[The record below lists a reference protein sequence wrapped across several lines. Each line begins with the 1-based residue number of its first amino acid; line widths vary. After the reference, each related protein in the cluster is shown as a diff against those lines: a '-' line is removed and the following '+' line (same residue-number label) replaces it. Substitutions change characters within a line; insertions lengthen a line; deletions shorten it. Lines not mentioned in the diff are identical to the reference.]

1 MQSESNPAFRKR
13 LLKALAALGIFAF
26 LLWWVLYNLFFDK
39 RLFHIDSEQV
49 TAVRLSVTHY
59 YEEFITDREGI
70 EEMVDLL
77 NGFTYRRMDA
87 AYGQFAG
94 AGGPGIGIYQ
104 ENGENIGFIFNP
116 NAVRFSWEGVQVA
129 YYGPDG
135 YFQEQ
140 IDYLSERVGR
150 DVALKDRPR
159 EN

>member
-39 RLFHIDSEQV
+39 RLFHIDPEQV
-49 TAVRLSVTHY
+49 IAVRLSVTYY

-94 AGGPGIGIYQ
+94 AGRARDRDLS
-104 ENGENIGFIFNP
+104 GERREHWIHLQP
-116 NAVRFSWEGVQVA
+116 QCRAV
-129 YYGPDG
+129 
-135 YFQEQ
+135 
-140 IDYLSERVGR
+140 
-150 DVALKDRPR
+150 
-159 EN
+159 

>member
-1 MQSESNPAFRKR
+1 M
-13 LLKALAALGIFAF
+13 
-26 LLWWVLYNLFFDK
+26 
-39 RLFHIDSEQV
+39 FHIDPEQV
-49 TAVRLSVTHY
+49 TAVRLSVTYY

-94 AGGPGIGIYQ
+94 AGGSGIVIYQ

-140 IDYLSERVGR
+140 IDYLSEKVGR

-159 EN
+159 EH

>member
-1 MQSESNPAFRKR
+1 MRP
-13 LLKALAALGIFAF
+13 G
-26 LLWWVLYNLFFDK
+26 
-39 RLFHIDSEQV
+39 V
-49 TAVRLSVTHY
+49 TYY
-59 YEEFITDREGI
+59 YEGNHHTDRKGI
-70 EEMVDLL
+70 ERQLDLYKQP
-77 NGFTYRRMDA
+77 TERMDA

>member
-1 MQSESNPAFRKR
+1 MQSESNTAFRKR

-26 LLWWVLYNLFFDK
+26 LLWEILYTWFFDK
-39 RLFHIDSEQV
+39 RLFHIDPEQV

-59 YEEFITDREGI
+59 YEEFIMDREGI

-104 ENGENIGFIFNP
+104 ENGENIGFIFYP
-116 NAVRFSWEGVQVA
+116 NIVRFNWEGVQVA

-140 IDYLSERVGR
+140 IDYLSEKVRK
-150 DVALKDRPR
+150 DVTGGGRPR